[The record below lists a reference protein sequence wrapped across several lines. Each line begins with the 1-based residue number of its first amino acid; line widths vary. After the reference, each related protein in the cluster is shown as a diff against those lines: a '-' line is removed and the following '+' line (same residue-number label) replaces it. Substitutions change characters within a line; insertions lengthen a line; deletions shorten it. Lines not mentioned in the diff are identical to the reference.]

1 MHRRR
6 HAQLR
11 GRLQHRVA
19 HIAAGADGDVG
30 LELADDALRLRRG
43 GQDVFQRGKVVL
55 YICGLEAAVQ
65 ISYADGF
72 HLVAGARDEVRLHAP
87 LRADEQELRIRR
99 GHGYAPGNGY
109 QRGRAAGFA

>member
-1 MHRRR
+1 MMRF
-6 HAQLR
+6 ASA
-11 GRLQHRVA
+11 VA
-19 HIAAGADGDVG
+19 V
-30 LELADDALRLRRG
+30 RT
-43 GQDVFQRGKVVL
+43 FFSVL

-99 GHGYAPGNGY
+99 GHGYAPGNGKGGVY
-109 QRGRAAGFA
+109 VSGGTAAGEEEFHTLPPIMYIFTAAPGCPAKR